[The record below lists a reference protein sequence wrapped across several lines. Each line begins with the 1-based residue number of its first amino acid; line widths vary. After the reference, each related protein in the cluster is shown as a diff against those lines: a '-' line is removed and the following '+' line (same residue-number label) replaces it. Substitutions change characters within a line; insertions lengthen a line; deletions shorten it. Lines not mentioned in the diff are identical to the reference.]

1 MNSTI
6 EWILFV
12 YDCFRKVKELEEK
25 QVQALLVLWKSGV
38 I

>member
-1 MNSTI
+1 MI
-6 EWILFV
+6 VLE
-12 YDCFRKVKELEEK
+12 KVKELEEK